1 MLPSLKNLQYLSAL
15 EKTMHFSRAA
25 KLCYVSASTFSAGI
39 AKLEQDLQV
48 QLVERTNKTVVFT
61 NLGKKIVKQANLII
75 ESATGLVELSKLD
88 FFESELTI
96 GVIPTIST
104 YLLPNYLKNLT
115 KKYPKLKV
123 SFVENTSDNLIQML
137 DRSTIDFAIFAFPFD
152 VPSYIDS
159 AQVFSDPL
167 YYIKPVNHKDS
178 AIGDGELL
186 LLEQGHCL
194 RSHILNSQS
203 ISSAQ
208 ISDFSCTSIST
219 LIAMVDMGIGVSFL
233 PKMAVDSG
241 VLSNYP
247 NIIVETNNQHLAR
260 EVGVVYRKTNLQKT
274 NIKTLAELLVPSF

>member
-115 KKYPKLKV
+115 TKYPKLKV

-152 VPSYIDS
+152 VPSHIDS

-167 YYIKPVNHKDS
+167 CYIKPVNQKDS
-178 AIGDGELL
+178 TIGDGELL

>member
-152 VPSYIDS
+152 VPSHIDS

>member
-61 NLGKKIVKQANLII
+61 SLGKQIVKQANLII
-75 ESATGLVELSKLD
+75 DHAKGLVELSKID

-104 YLLPNYLKNLT
+104 YLLPNYLKNIA
-115 KKYPKLKV
+115 KIYPKLKV
-123 SFVENTSDNLIQML
+123 SFIENTSENLIKML
-137 DRSTIDFAIFAFPFD
+137 DESTIDFAIFAFPFD
-152 VPSYIDS
+152 LPTHIESM
-159 AQVFSDPL
+159 QVFCDPL
-167 YYIKPVNHKDS
+167 YYIKHVKHQGS
-178 AIGDGELL
+178 QVGEGELL

-194 RSHILNSQS
+194 RSHILSSQS
-203 ISSAQ
+203 ISTAQ
-208 ISDFSCTSIST
+208 ISDFSCSSIST
-219 LIAMVDMGIGVSFL
+219 LIAMVDMDIGVSFL
-233 PKMAVDSG
+233 PKLAIDFG

-247 NIIVETNNQHLAR
+247 NIVVNTNHQHLVR
-260 EVGVVYRKTNLQKT
+260 DIGVVYRKTSLQKT
-274 NIKTLAELLVPSF
+274 NIQTLARMLIPSL

>member
-61 NLGKKIVKQANLII
+61 NLGKKIVKQANLTI

-152 VPSYIDS
+152 VPSHIDS

-167 YYIKPVNHKDS
+167 CYIKPVNHKDS
-178 AIGDGELL
+178 TIGDGELL